1 MTTSAQPTPLILAHS
16 NPPPGMVFV
25 ASPQELR
32 EDRSLR
38 GSAPSVERAWDRLGL
53 DGALFI
59 DGRPALYLKEHG
71 RPFTAQERIRL
82 HRLFW
87 NQGMA
92 NVLVLADPS
101 RVYLYSALAPPT
113 SEERSQGDE
122 RALVDALDQ
131 AAYTQGLRDMLL
143 ALSNGAYYERHR
155 ARFQPTEAVDAYLL
169 GNLDALQEQLCSG
182 GDGLPDRTAHALLG
196 RLLFACYLL
205 DRGVVSLDSP
215 GGKTGTAALADS
227 LERSP
232 TAEGRSEFL
241 YGWFGKLKAQFNG
254 TMFDQDLAA
263 ERHLLRKRHIDAL
276 VHFVGGHEVRGGQR
290 TLGFWAYDFGLIPVE
305 TISAIYESFLGAQD
319 EGGKRMTGAFYTPRA
334 LAETVLDIAEE
345 GAGGDMAAARCLDPA
360 CGSGIFLV
368 LLFSRMANAWL
379 ADQPARPTYAARVNA
394 FQSILRERIRGID
407 INETACRI
415 ACFSLYLAYLDL
427 LAPPDVREHASRT
440 GKALP
445 RLLDDG
451 TPEGPQSRELIPV
464 IRVGDAL
471 AERPE
476 PAGRFDVVIGNPPW
490 RERPERL
497 AQKFTEA
504 TPDFLRPGGVACF
517 LLPTSLI
524 LNRTDAFQSRFLGR
538 VTLERVIQLA
548 DYRHLLFRNAR
559 RPALIA
565 RFRNRP
571 PNVVADAIVF
581 DSPKFR
587 HDTLREG
594 RIVVGPADRS
604 TIPLHALLAA
614 AGRGEAPALW
624 KRHFWGTSRD
634 MKLLDI
640 LSDMPRLGEIAG
652 KPGEGRRW
660 IAGEGLQPSHGPR
673 GPRPNRWPP
682 GTPFLP
688 AATRFRLCLVPE
700 DCIGFGTRLRQIG
713 ADPDTLRR
721 CPDRRLFSPPMTLI
735 SKGFEKIAF
744 CGFRVLFQHA
754 VRSIAGPKQDTDLL
768 AFLAA
773 YLRSPLARYFLF
785 HTAGNWG
792 TERTEVQLDELL
804 SIPFPLPGSECAGP
818 AAARIVREIGG
829 RVRTLGR
836 RLAQEHASD
845 GRAKAAD
852 RVQREIDPLVYEY
865 FGLTEQEVM
874 VIEDTVEVSIPSA
887 TPRTWWPDDGL
898 FTLDTVASPRP
909 ASYAR
914 GLAVYADTLTT
925 TMNSWAA
932 ERGSRLRIVAEGGA
946 DDSTGMAMV
955 VLRVDVQQ
963 RPFAPRDVSRDLWDA
978 LDRYKRGGAMRRLA
992 FLDHARDIVLF
1003 RGETIRIVRPSILA
1017 NWTRT
1022 AALND
1027 AATFYGEIVV
1037 SGKRC
1042 G

>member
-32 EDRSLR
+32 EERSLR

-155 ARFQPTEAVDAYLL
+155 ARFQPTDAVDAYLL

-182 GDGLPDRTAHALLG
+182 DDGLPDRTAHALLG

-345 GAGGDMAAARCLDPA
+345 GAGGDMATARCLDPA

-445 RLLDDG
+445 RLLDNG

-471 AERPE
+471 ADRPE

-504 TPDFLRPGGVACF
+504 IPDFLKPDGVACL
-517 LLPTSLI
+517 LLPASLV
-524 LNRTDAFQSRFLGR
+524 LNQTNAFQSQWLRR
-538 VTLERVIQLA
+538 VTLERVVQLA

-559 RPALIA
+559 RPALIM
-565 RFRNRP
+565 RFRNARP
-571 PNVVADAIVF
+571 DLTNATVQF

-587 HDTLREG
+587 RDSLREG

-604 TIPLHALLAA
+604 TISVRNLVAA
-614 AGRGEAPALW
+614 ADSRGAPAMW
-624 KRHFWGTSRD
+624 KRHFWATSRD
-634 MKLLDI
+634 QKFLDLL
-640 LSDMPRLGEIAG
+640 SAMPRLSDIAAEPRKG
-652 KPGEGRRW
+652 KRW
-660 IAGEGLQPSHGPR
+660 KTGVGLQPYYDGPGKFGNPWHLKMR
-673 GPRPNRWPP
+673 FIASDP
-682 GTPFLP
+682 GFWLHLT
-688 AATRFRLCLVPE
+688 TR
-700 DCIGFGTRLRQIG
+700 DCVEFGDRCNQIG
-713 ADPDTLRR
+713 ANPRFLRR
-721 CPDRRLFSPPMTLI
+721 SPDRHLFEAPMVLVG
-735 SKGFEKIAF
+735 KGFEKIALSTYP
-744 CGFRVLFQHA
+744 VLFQDA
-754 VRSIAGPKQDTDLL
+754 VRSISGPERDAGLL

-804 SIPFPLPGSECAGP
+804 AVPFPLPGNEY
-818 AAARIVREIGG
+818 AAPNAASIVRKIGG
-829 RVRTLGR
+829 RIHAIGR
-836 RLAQEHASD
+836 QMERSDEASD
-845 GRAKAAD
+845 RKAIAD
-852 RVQREIDPLVYEY
+852 RAQSDLNALVYAY
-865 FGLTEQEVM
+865 FGLTEQETIL
-874 VIEDTVEVSIPSA
+874 IEDTAEISIPSA
-887 TPRTWWPDDGL
+887 TPRTWWADQDL
-898 FTLDTVASPRP
+898 FTLDSVARPRP
-909 ASYAR
+909 NRYSA
-914 GLAVYADTLTT
+914 GLAAYADTLTRT
-925 TMNSWAA
+925 LNTWAA
-932 ERGSRLRIVAEGGA
+932 ERGSRRKIGAAGGV

-955 VLRVDVQQ
+955 ILRLTGEVT
-963 RPFAPRDVSRDLWDA
+963 PFTPQPVSRELWLA
-978 LDRYKRGGAMRRLA
+978 LDRYRRDLGSQRIEA
-992 FLDHARDIVLF
+992 LLHERDIVLIG
-1003 RGETIRIVRPSILA
+1003 GETICIARPAILA

-1027 AATFYGEIVV
+1027 AAAFYGEIVT
-1037 SGKRC
+1037 GGRRC
-1042 G
+1042 V